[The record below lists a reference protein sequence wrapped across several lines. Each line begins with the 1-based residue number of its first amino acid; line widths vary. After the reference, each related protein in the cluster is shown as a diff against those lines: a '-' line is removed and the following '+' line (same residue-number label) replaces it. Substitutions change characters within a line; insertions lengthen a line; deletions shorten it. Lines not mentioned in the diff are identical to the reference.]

1 MNIEK
6 IFEALKLDDKN
17 SALEII
23 CGELEIQGYTVLI
36 NGTPATS
43 EKFSDGTFHD
53 LEHIKEPLNITLR
66 KNLQV
71 EQKFAIKFVDFHE
84 VIFQGSGE

>member
-1 MNIEK
+1 MNIQK

-23 CGELEIQGYTVLI
+23 CGELEMQEYSVLI

-43 EKFSDGTFHD
+43 EKFYDGTFHD
-53 LEHIKEPLNITLR
+53 LEHSMEPLNITLR

-71 EQKFAIKFVDFHE
+71 EQKFAIRFVDFHE
-84 VIFQGSGE
+84 VVFQESTE